1 MRTTERRSLGRPFI
15 QHRECL
21 LLELGRSWCLPNVGG
36 VMRGRS
42 RRSSSGSQRRRR
54 ARFNVS
60 RAVKVDVLEEPEC
73 FYRGVAR
80 LLRSALEAERLTCVP
95 NREETRWAV
104 DTKKVRQRSVCVM
117 ALSTARIH
125 KSNKAAVAS

>member
-15 QHRECL
+15 QHRERL
-21 LLELGRSWCLPNVGG
+21 LFELGRSWCLPSVGS

-42 RRSSSGSQRRRR
+42 RRR

-60 RAVKVDVLEEPEC
+60 RAVKVDVLEKPEC

-80 LLRSALEAERLTCVP
+80 LLRSALDAERLTCV
-95 NREETRWAV
+95 TSLI
-104 DTKKVRQRSVCVM
+104 VR
-117 ALSTARIH
+117 
-125 KSNKAAVAS
+125 KSDGR